1 MVGVGVGVS
10 VACKSVRVVLGE
22 VAKEQELVQQTSVVV
37 VVYVLG
43 ATRVSWVA
51 RVNGTASGERDKTVG
66 CGVTVARQ
74 ERQSVKG
81 EGVGL
86 VHSLLVFAQLLL
98 DLVFVFLFFVVL
110 DHVVVYLPL

>member
-22 VAKEQELVQQTSVVV
+22 VATNVSCGCRVR
-37 VVYVLG
+37 VLG

-66 CGVTVARQ
+66 CGVTVACQ